1 MNPNTFAP
9 KLQTKQQTKSVSV
22 RRLLE
27 GRLRMTGGFSLIEL
41 MVVLAITG
49 VMLAIATP
57 SFREPLSRAQASG
70 AANLLLSSIDTAR
83 SESMAKNTLVI
94 VCRSADPLSTTP
106 TCSNAASA
114 FAPGSDWAS
123 GWLIY
128 SKPVTE
134 TNPSAYSPA
143 TDTLIQRAVPSSSQS
158 TGARTR
164 LSPSPTIGLIAMGPQ
179 GTRVN
184 AGGFEP
190 VFTIEYRSDAE
201 AVSPS
206 SARCLKV
213 NLLGRPELS
222 SMSGA
227 SC

>member
-1 MNPNTFAP
+1 MNPNTF
-9 KLQTKQQTKSVSV
+9 TFKQSTGQIQS
-22 RRLLE
+22 RRHS
-27 GRLRMTGGFSLIEL
+27 GRGLATARGFSLVEL
-41 MVVLAITG
+41 MVVIAVMG

-57 SFREPLSRAQASG
+57 SLREPLSRAQASG

-83 SESMAKNTLVI
+83 SESMAKNTIVVI
-94 VCRSADPLSTTP
+94 CRSADPFSTTP
-106 TCSNAASA
+106 TCSNAATA
-114 FAPGSDWAS
+114 FAPGTDWAS

-128 SKPVTE
+128 AKPVSE

-164 LSPSPTIGLIAMGPQ
+164 LNPSPTLGSIAMSPQ

-184 AGGFEP
+184 AGGSEP
-190 VFTIEYRSDAE
+190 VFTIEFRSDAE
-201 AVSPS
+201 SVSPS

-213 NLLGRPELS
+213 NLLGRPELT
-222 SMSGA
+222 SMSGT